1 MNEAAMKGG
10 TVAETDTE
18 AESEVDAE
26 AIADSDSPASAEDL
40 LAGRKRTIGERIQH
54 VLHANPALSPFIV
67 LVLAVIAFGFAAPGF
82 MRPQALSLLVQEMA
96 VVGTLAVGQT
106 VIILTAGIDLSIGV
120 AMVLTSLVMVKMVYN
135 ESLPAVLALLIGAVV
150 ALATGAFNGL
160 LVTRLNLPP
169 FIVTLGSFG
178 IFTAL
183 SLLYAQGQTIAL
195 HPNSLILWT
204 GKSFSIGSFTIT
216 YGVVLMLVLYLVV
229 GFALHFTAWGRHLYA
244 TGDDAEAARLAGIKT
259 KRVLLSAYL
268 VAGLS
273 VAVAAWVVSG
283 RVGGADPNS
292 GLNLNL
298 LSITAVVIG
307 GTSLFGGRGVV
318 VGSLI
323 GALIVQVF
331 NNGLALANVDPNYQ
345 VLATGV
351 LVIVAVAVD
360 QWIRRVRA

>member
-1 MNEAAMKGG
+1 M
-10 TVAETDTE
+10 
-18 AESEVDAE
+18 
-26 AIADSDSPASAEDL
+26 
-40 LAGRKRTIGERIQH
+40 
-54 VLHANPALSPFIV
+54 
-67 LVLAVIAFGFAAPGF
+67 LVLAVIVFAIASPGF

-96 VVGTLAVGQT
+96 VVGTLAVGPDT
-106 VIILTAGIDLSIGV
+106 DHPDRRHRPVDRAGHG
-120 AMVLTSLVMVKMVYN
+120 
-135 ESLPAVLALLIGAVV
+135 AVLAGHGQARLRPV
-150 ALATGAFNGL
+150 AARPAGPAHRRDRGRRDRRFNGL

-169 FIVTLGSFG
+169 FIVTLGSLG
-178 IFTAL
+178 IFTAI

-195 HPNSLILWT
+195 NPNSFLLWT
-204 GKSFSIGSFTIT
+204 GKSFSIGSFTVT
-216 YGVVLMLVLYLVV
+216 YGVLLMLVLYAVV
-229 GFALHFTAWGRHLYA
+229 GFALRYTAWGRHLYA
-244 TGDDAEAARLAGIKT
+244 TGDDAEAAELAGIKT

-268 VAGLS
+268 VAGFA
-273 VAVAAWVVSG
+273 VAVAAWILCG

-292 GLNLNL
+292 GLNANL

-351 LVIVAVAVD
+351 LVIVAVSVD
-360 QWIRRVRA
+360 QWIRRVKA